1 MLCSGDQLQLAARIA
16 LAAVERAGELPKE
29 GVAVSKKGA
38 ETLPP
43 GALKAGG
50 KEELRSGVQVLNTQS
65 RVHHDHAGGLVIENG
80 VKHVP
85 TGGPFTVTLPRVP
98 K

>member
-1 MLCSGDQLQLAARIA
+1 MLCGSDQLQLTPSVA
-16 LAAVERAGELPKE
+16 LAAAESASELPKK

-85 TGGPFTVTLPRVP
+85 HRWTVHGYAP
-98 K
+98 KDS

>member
-29 GVAVSKKGA
+29 AFAVPKQSPEA
-38 ETLPP
+38 FPAS
-43 GALKAGG
+43 ALKAGG
-50 KEELRSGVQVLNTQS
+50 EEEFRGRVQVLNTQDF
-65 RVHHDHAGGLVIENG
+65 VHHDHAGGLVIEDG

-85 TGGPFTVTLPRVP
+85 HRWTVHGYAP
-98 K
+98 KGS